1 MSNTYPVKRAINI
14 HKFHTMKDG
23 GLIDWTNHFS
33 VRDSKSTN
41 ESDMIAA
48 KIKTCKY
55 ICYRNTISHL
65 HSKYG
70 ENAYYQ
76 NLDIQGN
83 PYTNFDLYRQ
93 YAIKSINKNDPSF
106 KENVNEKYKLLCQ
119 ENDIVDNENLFD

>member
-1 MSNTYPVKRAINI
+1 MGRAINI
-14 HKFHTMKDG
+14 YKIHIMKDG
-23 GLIDWTNHFS
+23 GWIDWDNQFD
-33 VRDSKSTN
+33 VRNSKSMN
-41 ESDMIAA
+41 ESDIIAA

-76 NLDIQGN
+76 NLDIKGN

-93 YAIKSINKNDPSF
+93 YALKSINKNEPSF
-106 KENVNEKYKLLCQ
+106 KEYVNTKYELLCQ
-119 ENDIVDNENLFD
+119 EHDIVDNEKLFD